1 MMNRKMA
8 SIAGLALGLMSAG
21 PRLKMPAI
29 APRTLPLV
37 QAARVT
43 SFLDT
48 LGVNSHDNYTDGTY
62 ADIDGTLRDLHYL
75 GIHQLREGIP
85 DPNGGIP
92 NNQFLQS
99 LAKLQQDGD
108 GFDFVAQCSA
118 KYNSVAVQLA
128 EIDRIQKVRPCV
140 LAVEG
145 PNEVNNQPCTFGG
158 TTDPPGF
165 GSHAAAEQFQT
176 ALYAAVRSDVHLKN
190 VPVYFY
196 TGGNAHVDFAN
207 PRRADCANAHPYPNH
222 GEAPG
227 SRISGEF
234 SRNFSAPAPFPK
246 VITEIGY
253 FHNPLVTSGVDSRVQ
268 AAYTLDLLLDAYQ
281 QSIAKTYLYQ
291 LRTAYPDPN
300 PAASPNEDA
309 EYGLFDL
316 GNHPRQVAV
325 ALHNLTAILAD
336 TSARARTF
344 HPGRLAYALTGN
356 GAGASRSLLLA
367 RSNGHFLLVLWAEP
381 AVWDDAAHREKADA
395 GPLPVTVRF
404 RAPVAK
410 AVLYDPC
417 GSAPNGTGPP
427 APVRSRSHVLS
438 VSVALGASPLIYDIQ
453 P

>member
-1 MMNRKMA
+1 MNRKMA
-8 SIAGLALGLMSAG
+8 SIAGLALGLLSAG

-29 APRTLPLV
+29 APSTPPPV
-37 QAARVT
+37 QAARVA

-62 ADIDGTLRDLHYL
+62 ADIDGTLRDLHFL
-75 GIHQLREGIP
+75 GIHQLREAV
-85 DPNGGIP
+85 PNPKGGIP
-92 NNQFLQS
+92 YNQFLQS

-108 GFDFVAQCSA
+108 EFDFLTECSA
-118 KYNSVAVQLA
+118 NYNLVAVELA
-128 EIDRIQKVRPCV
+128 EIDRIQKVKRCV

-158 TTDPPGF
+158 ATDPPGF

-176 ALYAAVRSDVHLKN
+176 ALYAAVHSDVHLKN

-196 TGGNAHVDFAN
+196 TGGNAGVDCTN
-207 PRRADCANAHPYPNH
+207 PRRADCANAHPYPSH

-227 SRISGEF
+227 SYISSGFER
-234 SRNFSAPAPFPK
+234 SISALAAFPK
-246 VITEIGY
+246 VFTEIGY
-253 FHNPLVTSGVDSRVQ
+253 FNNPLAASGVDSRVQ

-281 QSIAKTYLYQ
+281 QGIAKTYLYQ
-291 LRTAYPDPN
+291 LRTAYPDPD
-300 PAASPNEDA
+300 PAAHPNEDG

-344 HPGRLAYALTGN
+344 HPGTLAYTLTGS
-356 GAGASRSLLLA
+356 GAGASHSLLLA

-381 AVWDDAAHREKADA
+381 AVWDDAAHREKADS
-395 GPLPVTVRF
+395 GSLPVTVRF

-410 AVLYDPC
+410 AALYDLC

-427 APVRSRSHVLS
+427 APVRSRSHALS
-438 VSVALGASPLIYDIQ
+438 VSADLAASPLIYDIQ